1 MKYRLKDAEL
11 QKKLDEIS
19 NGDFSRALRRLI
31 ELDIPVSEP
40 ICMAFGDMQPCG
52 FADGFGN
59 FRRFSVCL
67 LKDDLKIV
75 KEYNPNNWNN
85 YPDVTPPEGVLMRCI
100 IKTPGRNLDGPE
112 PELPKI
118 CARTSG
124 VWDGRRW
131 HFFGHGDLREGC
143 TVEFRTWE

>member
-1 MKYRLKDAEL
+1 MKYQLKDQEL

-19 NGDFSRALRRLI
+19 DGDFSIALRRLV

-40 ICMAFGDMQPCG
+40 IYMAFGDMQLCG

-59 FRRFSVCL
+59 LRRFSICL

-75 KEYNPNNWNN
+75 KEYNPNDWNN
-85 YPDVTPPEGVLMRCI
+85 YPDVTPPEGVMMRCI

-131 HFFGHGDLREGC
+131 QFFGYGSLCEGS
-143 TVEFRTWE
+143 TVEYRTWE